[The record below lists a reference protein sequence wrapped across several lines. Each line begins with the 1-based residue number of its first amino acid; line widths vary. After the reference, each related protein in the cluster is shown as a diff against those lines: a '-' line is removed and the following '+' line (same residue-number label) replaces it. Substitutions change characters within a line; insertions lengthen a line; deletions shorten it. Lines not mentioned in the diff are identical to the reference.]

1 MKLEVVQARI
11 IQEVKEI
18 TPMKKDLIEKIKI
31 LEQKMSKSPNN
42 GGSRFLYKREKMIR
56 FQLLI
61 RNLPQKQLAKH
72 LKITESYLSK
82 LITGQRYN
90 KDFERYIIHILD
102 LNYCC
107 L

>member
-1 MKLEVVQARI
+1 MKFEVVQARI

-61 RNLPQKQLAKH
+61 RNLPQKQLAR
-72 LKITESYLSK
+72 TVTNVRS
-82 LITGQRYN
+82 
-90 KDFERYIIHILD
+90 IHAFSPHS
-102 LNYCC
+102 
-107 L
+107 